1 VDREQHHR
9 GGPASRPAGRGG
21 PGPGTRRQA
30 PGWPGFHRPS
40 RPPASLAAL
49 GMPARQGGGIT
60 RPGGG
65 QRRHRTGRGRNDG
78 IRGGRRRQL
87 RARVRR
93 RELQRAGVLAAVA
106 GIAVLAAGC
115 GGGSPATAGQAAC
128 QRELACAQCMRGH
141 GDPGFPGPQSDGT
154 FTTTKRNR
162 GTFSGP
168 PGGVAARHPHRHHPV
183 QRRCQFTAVQ
193 GRVHALQATAARGGA
208 CTVDRE
214 PHRFSEPSGRFG
226 ARQCPG
232 PRLIRPGAATPT
244 NGKDEGMNH
253 RMRGVIRAGTAAL
266 LSHPG
271 RVRAG
276 PCFWAG
282 RASWQTAAKPRAR
295 PGAAPQ
301 SAGACP
307 AGRLRH
313 RWIVAWMARMGG
325 QDAAAGRLAVR
336 TG

>member
-1 VDREQHHR
+1 MSSIIGAGRLAARRAAVARVPEPGGRHPA
-9 GGPASRPAGRGG
+9 GPASTGRPVLQPASPRWACRPAKVAESPGPEAVSDGTVRAAAGTTASAAAAVGSGG
-21 PGPGTRRQA
+21 P
-30 PGWPGFHRPS
+30 
-40 RPPASLAAL
+40 
-49 GMPARQGGGIT
+49 
-60 RPGGG
+60 
-65 QRRHRTGRGRNDG
+65 
-78 IRGGRRRQL
+78 
-87 RARVRR
+87 
-93 RELQRAGVLAAVA
+93 
-106 GIAVLAAGC
+106 GC
-115 GGGSPATAGQAAC
+115 GGGSCSGPGC
-128 QRELACAQCMRGH
+128 SPPWRGSRCWPR
-141 GDPGFPGPQSDGT
+141 G
-154 FTTTKRNR
+154 TTTKRNR